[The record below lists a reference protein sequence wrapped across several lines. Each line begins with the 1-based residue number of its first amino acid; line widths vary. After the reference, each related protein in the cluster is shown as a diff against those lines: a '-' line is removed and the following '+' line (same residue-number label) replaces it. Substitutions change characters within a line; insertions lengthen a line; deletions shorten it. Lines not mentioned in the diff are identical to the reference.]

1 MTAAQTV
8 EELVKSAQNNSVHAQ
23 LQLAEKYSRGDQVEQ
38 SNSEALYWY
47 QQAAQNGSQVAAL
60 ATGQAYLTGSGTNK
74 DIENA
79 LFWLTKAAML
89 GDEQAPRLLGE
100 VYEQLKQ
107 PTNNLDLAELWYQ
120 EAARNNPDAEQDY
133 ARVLEQ
139 QFNNRRAEQVAT
151 LDQLEEAFD
160 AEQIELS
167 PNAKSRSISQQDQNK
182 WLYSLLTALIASL
195 VGLVIL
201 LRRQQQL
208 KANVHSSD
216 SDQQRQQIKL
226 ERELKRKDDTLKQQ
240 KRQLETLYRH
250 VKKLQANGKAP
261 APQMSYKDNPLNL
274 ACALFGFSPSQ
285 IPDEKNIKL
294 RYKQLSKIYH
304 PDLKGSEEEMKR
316 LNQALKV
323 ILKHVNK

>member
-8 EELVKSAQNNSVHAQ
+8 EELIQSAQNNSVHAQ
-23 LQLAEKYSRGDQVEQ
+23 LELAEKYTRGNEVEQ
-38 SNSEALYWY
+38 SHSEALYWY
-47 QQAAQNGSQVAAL
+47 QQAAQNGSHVAAV
-60 ATGQAYLTGSGTNK
+60 ATAKAYLIGTGTST
-74 DIENA
+74 DIETA
-79 LFWLTKAAML
+79 LFWLTKAAIL

-100 VYEQLKQ
+100 VYEQLNQ
-107 PTNNLDLAELWYQ
+107 PTDNLDLAQLWYQ
-120 EAARNNPDAEQDY
+120 EAARSNPDAEQAY

-151 LDQLEEAFD
+151 LDQLEDAFD

-167 PNAKSRSISQQDQNK
+167 PNAKSRSASQQDQNSVI
-182 WLYSLLTALIASL
+182 YSLVTALIASL
-195 VGLVIL
+195 LGSLFL

-208 KANVHSSD
+208 KMIVHSND
-216 SDQQRQQIKL
+216 NDQQRQQIKL
-226 ERELKRKDDTLKQQ
+226 EREIKRKDDTLKQQ

-250 VKKLQANGKAP
+250 VKKLQASSKTSAP
-261 APQMSYKDNPLNL
+261 SVSYKDNPLNL
-274 ACALFGFSPSQ
+274 ACALFGFSPSH
-285 IPDEKNIKL
+285 IPDEKSIKL

-323 ILKHVNK
+323 ILKQVNK